1 MHQRLQKILA
11 NAGVCSRRKADEY
24 ILKGRVAVDGKIIT
38 EMGVKI
44 DPNNHT
50 ITVDK
55 KPIKLSK
62 KKIYLLLNK
71 PAGYVTTMSDPQGR
85 PIVTSLIKNIS
96 ERVFPVGRLDF
107 ETEGALLLTNDGDL
121 AQKVLHPKY
130 EIRKTYLAIVT
141 GKVSR
146 NRITSLEK
154 GIMLNGKKTWPAK
167 IEVIETTAKS
177 SKLKIIIHEGR
188 KRQVRRMCAAI
199 GHKVT
204 YLKRLAYGG
213 LHLGNLPLG
222 KTRLLV
228 KADLQKLFS

>member
-1 MHQRLQKILA
+1 MEERLQKILA
-11 NAGVCSRRKADEY
+11 TAGICSRRKAEEY
-24 ILKGRVAVDGKIIT
+24 ILKGRVAVDGKTVT
-38 EMGVKI
+38 EMGFKI
-44 DPNNHT
+44 DPGKHA
-50 ITVDK
+50 ITVDN
-55 KPIKLSK
+55 KPLRISK
-62 KKIYLLLNK
+62 KKIYILLNK
-71 PAGYVTTMSDPQGR
+71 PSGYVTTLSDPQGR

-121 AQKVLHPKY
+121 AQKILHPKF
-130 EIRKTYLAIVT
+130 EIRKTYLALVT
-141 GKVSR
+141 GRVTREK
-146 NRITSLEK
+146 IDSLEK

-199 GHKVT
+199 GHNVT
-204 YLKRLAYGG
+204 YLKRLAYGQ
-213 LHLGNLPLG
+213 LNIGNLPPG
-222 KTRLLV
+222 KTRLLT